1 MSKIRTAMLLFW
13 FPESVG
19 HGSEPRGTPI
29 SKDRPQ
35 TKASRTSPIH
45 FSHQT
50 KMRGLRYLFLLTS
63 INFVASVGLCEGKPL
78 GEISSLED
86 ALIVQEE
93 ERDLEDENDLENYL
107 GFMKEDFLRKLNLS
121 SVPQEHR
128 KVQPPQ
134 FMMELYNKYASDKT
148 SIPRSDVIRSFVVQD
163 VIFSIRQA
171 NKTQHRLL
179 FNISIPNHEEITSV
193 QLRLFTLW
201 EKSKV
206 TCADPLASV
215 NVYEVEYE
223 QSANILNLLDGRD
236 VTEGRSAWEAFDV
249 SGAVRSWQES
259 GRGAGELQV
268 EIQQD
273 CQALDVSLALER
285 NSSVVLIVFS
295 DDLGNRKGE
304 AMKEV
309 KDMLLHE
316 KERGFLDVNQHLRR
330 KRKATN
336 NYCRRTSLKVNFK
349 DIGWDKWIVAPPE
362 YDAYECKGVC
372 YYPLTDDLTPSK
384 HAIIQT
390 LVNLSNPKKA
400 SMACCVPTKLDPI
413 TVMYQEKG
421 VITVRH
427 LYEEMKVAKCGCR

>member
-1 MSKIRTAMLLFW
+1 MRF
-13 FPESVG
+13 
-19 HGSEPRGTPI
+19 RN
-29 SKDRPQ
+29 
-35 TKASRTSPIH
+35 
-45 FSHQT
+45 QT
-50 KMRGLRYLFLLTS
+50 KMKGLRYLLLLMS
-63 INFVASVGLCEGKPL
+63 INFATSVGLCKGRSL
-78 GEISSLED
+78 GEFSSLED
-86 ALIVQEE
+86 AIFIQAEEQTLEE
-93 ERDLEDENDLENYL
+93 EEGDFDSKLENYM

-121 SVPQEHR
+121 GVPQEHR
-128 KVQPPQ
+128 KVRPPQ
-134 FMMELYNKYASDKT
+134 FMIELYNKYASDKT
-148 SIPRSDVIRSFVVQD
+148 SIPRSDVIRSFIVQD
-163 VIFSIRQA
+163 VIYSIRLG

-201 EKSKV
+201 ERSKS
-206 TCADPLASV
+206 TCADLFASI
-215 NVYEVEYE
+215 NVYDVDYE

-236 VTEGRSAWEAFDV
+236 VTKDNNTWEAFDV
-249 SGAVRSWQES
+249 TRAVRSWHQS
-259 GRGAGELQV
+259 GRGAGELDI
-268 EIQQD
+268 EIEQD
-273 CQALDVSLALER
+273 CESLDISLSLED
-285 NSSVVLIVFS
+285 NSSAVIIVFS

-304 AMKEV
+304 SVNEIKE
-309 KDMLLHE
+309 MLLHE
-316 KERGFLDVNQHLRR
+316 KDHVPVNQHPRK

-372 YYPLTDDLTPSK
+372 YFPLTDDVTPSK

-400 SMACCVPTKLDPI
+400 NMACCVPTKLDPI
-413 TVMYQEKG
+413 AVMYQEKG